1 MDTKP
6 KSPEERR
13 AAMEDPE
20 TDEKI
25 DMDDLQKELDEL
37 AQGKYRDWES
47 DYGDG
52 YAAPVPQE
60 DENEY
65 E

>member
-1 MDTKP
+1 
-6 KSPEERR
+6 
-13 AAMEDPE
+13 MEDPE

-37 AQGKYRDWES
+37 AQGKYRDGES

-52 YAAPVPQE
+52 DAAPVPQE

>member
-1 MDTKP
+1 
-6 KSPEERR
+6 
-13 AAMEDPE
+13 MEDPE
-20 TDEKI
+20 IDPETI

-37 AQGKYRDWES
+37 ARGKYRDGES

-52 YAAPVPQE
+52 DGDGDDAPTPRE